1 MSEFRDLLDEL
12 SEHGLVLCAMSK
24 KRLEMIEE
32 EPGLV
37 NDLLDARHEQAI
49 AGLLDLGQKGDSLLK
64 LLSTGT
70 PELPDSL
77 VARTGVDVEGL
88 PARIVRASEVKRLS
102 IALAAV
108 HPRWIQ
114 ERVDA
119 IGRAGKGLAEAFAAL
134 QQLYKDAA
142 ARDDAMLVVIE

>member
-1 MSEFRDLLDEL
+1 MSEFRDLIEEL

-24 KRLEMIEE
+24 KRQAMLDE
-32 EPGLV
+32 EPSLV
-37 NDLLDARHEQAI
+37 DDLLDARHEQAVP
-49 AGLLDLGQKGDSLLK
+49 GLLDLGHKGGSLLK

-77 VARTGVDVEGL
+77 TARGGADIDGY
-88 PARIVRASEVKRLS
+88 PARILRASEVKRLS

-114 ERVDA
+114 ERCDA
-119 IGRAGKGLAEAFAAL
+119 IGRAGRGLAEAFAQV

-142 ARDDAMLVVIE
+142 GRDDAILVVIE